1 MDTEAKKKP
10 LVSNSVLIGIL
21 GVLLVLIII
30 LIVVVVMRKENA
42 LEEQGEQKTSYEIA
56 QEACGEMKAL
66 NPSKSEREA
75 FRAAVEKF
83 ESVANEIELEGNE
96 EFKTCFASLTSYY
109 TNLDKNSDKAEYYGD
124 LYDSFLSE
132 DEQAELERMRALK
145 KQNSGG

>member
-66 NPSKSEREA
+66 NPSESEREA

-83 ESVANEIELEGNE
+83 EGVA
-96 EFKTCFASLTSYY
+96 TR
-109 TNLDKNSDKAEYYGD
+109 
-124 LYDSFLSE
+124 LSWKGTRSSK
-132 DEQAELERMRALK
+132 LVLLV
-145 KQNSGG
+145 